1 MKKIDINVL
10 ISRTV
15 TVELEDNEVEVIDCG
30 YEYDP
35 GEPDGKGEYWEAVEY
50 KADFREVVLRTG
62 IVPEG
67 WTLDEVELSN

>member
-50 KADFREVVLRTG
+50 KADIREVVLRTG